1 MAIPRSWLFVPGD
14 RPARLQKALRSGAE
28 AVICDLE
35 DAVLPTA
42 KADARREVAAF
53 LASERP
59 AGSPPLWVRING
71 LASNLAG
78 DDLDAIVPAAPAGV
92 VLPKPDSVADV
103 ARLDEMLAGRE
114 VQQGLPVGSI
124 QVLAVVTETAHGV
137 TALPG
142 YVEHP
147 ARLVAL
153 SWGAEDLSAELGA
166 VKNRDAH
173 GDWLFTYRLVR
184 SLCQLAAAAAGLP
197 AIETVFPDFRDLAG
211 LQKTAAQAFAE
222 GFSGMLA
229 IHPDQVPVINAAFSP
244 STEQLA
250 EARRVVAAFAAS
262 SGAGAVQLDGRMLDR
277 PHLQAARRL
286 LEMAR

>member
-35 DAVLPTA
+35 DAVLPAA
-42 KADARREVAAF
+42 KADTRREVAAF

-59 AGSPPLWVRING
+59 AGSPPVWVRINS
-71 LASNLAG
+71 LASDLAG
-78 DDLDAIVPAAPAGV
+78 DDLDAIGTAAPAGV

-103 ARLDEMLAGRE
+103 ARLDEMLAERE
-114 VQQGLPVGSI
+114 AALGLPVASI
-124 QVLAVVTETAHGV
+124 QVLAVVTETARGV
-137 TALPG
+137 AALPD

-166 VKNRDAH
+166 LQNRDAQ
-173 GDWLFTYRLVR
+173 GDWVFTYRLVR
-184 SLCQLAAAAAGLP
+184 SLFQLAAAAAGLP
-197 AIETVFPDFRDLAG
+197 AIETVFPNFRDLAG
-211 LQKTAAQAFAE
+211 LKKTAAQAFAE

-244 STEQLA
+244 SAEQLA

-262 SGAGAVQLDGRMLDR
+262 PGAGAVQLDGRMLDR